1 MNIYTAL
8 YPHKVLETS
17 QPTFWR
23 YLRNDSLSNSFI
35 TFTHGHPLIQNNGPA
50 SQEKEVTTLGVISRS
65 LNDSTQ
71 RHTREGVRYRLDISW
86 SHFKEQR
93 GELPPGSA
101 ELFKN
106 VISLIRVPMA
116 HPNHNCQHAPRNT
129 IRNLHML
136 PNFFF
141 ISIYIITYQISRIH
155 VQSYFGYELC
165 RITNA
170 SCKVKIEPY
179 MLQTF
184 EIFLVFISNNLA
196 KPTFQFVQN
205 TFARMY

>member
-1 MNIYTAL
+1 MYFQSSLVIRYGMQTRSNCQSSYFTEQWWIFILLCHLTKFYRQVS
-8 YPHKVLETS
+8 P
-17 QPTFWR
+17 PFD

-136 PNFFF
+136 SNFFL
-141 ISIYIITYQISRIH
+141 YQ
-155 VQSYFGYELC
+155 FTL
-165 RITNA
+165 
-170 SCKVKIEPY
+170 
-179 MLQTF
+179 
-184 EIFLVFISNNLA
+184 
-196 KPTFQFVQN
+196 
-205 TFARMY
+205 

>member
-1 MNIYTAL
+1 MQTRLNCQSSYFTEQWWIFTRLCTPTKFYRQ
-8 YPHKVLETS
+8 V
-17 QPTFWR
+17 QPAFWR

-50 SQEKEVTTLGVISRS
+50 SREKKSYDTWCYFTVVKRFHSDTHERGV
-65 LNDSTQ
+65 Q
-71 RHTREGVRYRLDISW
+71 YRLDISW

-106 VISLIRVPMA
+106 VILLIRVPMA

-141 ISIYIITYQISRIH
+141 YQ
-155 VQSYFGYELC
+155 F
-165 RITNA
+165 
-170 SCKVKIEPY
+170 
-179 MLQTF
+179 TF
-184 EIFLVFISNNLA
+184 
-196 KPTFQFVQN
+196 
-205 TFARMY
+205 

>member
-1 MNIYTAL
+1 MYFQSSLVIRCGMQTRPNCQSSYFTEQWWIFTRLCTPTKFYRQ
-8 YPHKVLETS
+8 V
-17 QPTFWR
+17 QPAFWR

-50 SQEKEVTTLGVISRS
+50 SREKKKVTTLGVISRS
-65 LNDSTQ
+65 LNESTQ
-71 RHTREGVRYRLDISW
+71 THTREGVQYRLDISW

-106 VISLIRVPMA
+106 VILLIRVPMA

-141 ISIYIITYQISRIH
+141 YQ
-155 VQSYFGYELC
+155 F
-165 RITNA
+165 
-170 SCKVKIEPY
+170 
-179 MLQTF
+179 TF
-184 EIFLVFISNNLA
+184 
-196 KPTFQFVQN
+196 
-205 TFARMY
+205 

>member
-1 MNIYTAL
+1 M
-8 YPHKVLETS
+8 
-17 QPTFWR
+17 
-23 YLRNDSLSNSFI
+23 RNDSLSNSFI

-50 SQEKEVTTLGVISRS
+50 SEEKEVTTLGVISRS

-136 PNFFF
+136 PNFFL
-141 ISIYIITYQISRIH
+141 ISIYIITYQIPRIH

-170 SCKVKIEPY
+170 GCKVKIEPIY
-179 MLQTF
+179 VANF
-184 EIFLVFISNNLA
+184 WIFFSVHQQQFSKSNFSVCSKYLCKVVLVPIILNGCFDYATKNKII
-196 KPTFQFVQN
+196 Q
-205 TFARMY
+205 

>member
-35 TFTHGHPLIQNNGPA
+35 TFTHGHPLIQNYGPA

-141 ISIYIITYQISRIH
+141 YINLHYN
-155 VQSYFGYELC
+155 L
-165 RITNA
+165 
-170 SCKVKIEPY
+170 
-179 MLQTF
+179 
-184 EIFLVFISNNLA
+184 SNI
-196 KPTFQFVQN
+196 
-205 TFARMY
+205 

>member
-1 MNIYTAL
+1 MYFQSSLVIRYGMQTRSNCQSSYFTEQWWIFIL
-8 YPHKVLETS
+8 LCTS
-17 QPTFWR
+17 TKFYRQVSPPFDAIWGMIVYQIRLSHSRMVTLLSKIMDQQVKKKK
-23 YLRNDSLSNSFI
+23 LRHL
-35 TFTHGHPLIQNNGPA
+35 A
-50 SQEKEVTTLGVISRS
+50 

-136 PNFFF
+136 PNFF
-141 ISIYIITYQISRIH
+141 YINLHYN
-155 VQSYFGYELC
+155 L
-165 RITNA
+165 
-170 SCKVKIEPY
+170 
-179 MLQTF
+179 
-184 EIFLVFISNNLA
+184 SNI
-196 KPTFQFVQN
+196 
-205 TFARMY
+205 

>member
-1 MNIYTAL
+1 MVCKHDQTVNLVISL
-8 YPHKVLETS
+8 NSDE
-17 QPTFWR
+17 
-23 YLRNDSLSNSFI
+23 YLHGSVPPQSSIDKFSPPFDAIWGMIVYQIRLSHSRMVTLLSKI
-35 TFTHGHPLIQNNGPA
+35 MDQQVGR
-50 SQEKEVTTLGVISRS
+50 KKVTTLGVISRS

-71 RHTREGVRYRLDISW
+71 THTREGVQYRLDISW

-106 VISLIRVPMA
+106 VILLIRVPMA

-141 ISIYIITYQISRIH
+141 YQ
-155 VQSYFGYELC
+155 F
-165 RITNA
+165 
-170 SCKVKIEPY
+170 
-179 MLQTF
+179 TF
-184 EIFLVFISNNLA
+184 
-196 KPTFQFVQN
+196 
-205 TFARMY
+205 